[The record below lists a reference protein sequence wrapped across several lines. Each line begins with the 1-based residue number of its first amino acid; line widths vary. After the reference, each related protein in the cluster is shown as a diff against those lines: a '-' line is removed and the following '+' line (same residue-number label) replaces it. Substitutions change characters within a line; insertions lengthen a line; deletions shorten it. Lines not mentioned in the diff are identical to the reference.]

1 MSKSM
6 AKIISWFKAPELTN
20 GAKSAKLTTQVLV
33 GLALFTA
40 GCSGAQVSLEN
51 QFPTP
56 LLEPIPILSLIHI

>member
-6 AKIISWFKAPELTN
+6 AKIIPWFKAPELTN
-20 GAKSAKLTTQVLV
+20 GAKNARLTTQVLV

-56 LLEPIPILSLIHI
+56 LLEPIPIKAFIA